1 MSVTPCE
8 AKKGCVVP
16 FELLLIED
24 NAGDVLLTS
33 QILLRESVPITLHMA
48 TDGEQALQ
56 MLTDGRF
63 KPDLVLLD
71 LNVPKVSGTSVL
83 ARCQILAPVIVFSSS
98 TNPAEID
105 RCFALGARD
114 FVQKPSDLLE
124 FEEAVSQIVRKWLPP
139 P

>member
-1 MSVTPCE
+1 VQ
-8 AKKGCVVP
+8 P

-33 QILLRESVPITLHMA
+33 QTLLREPIPITLHTA
-48 TDGEQALQ
+48 RDGEQALQ

-71 LNVPKVSGTSVL
+71 LNIPKVSGTSVL
-83 ARCQILAPVIVFSSS
+83 ARCQIPAPVVVFSSA

-105 RCFALGARD
+105 RCIALGARE
-114 FVQKPSDLLE
+114 FVHKPSDLLE
-124 FEEAVSQIVRKWLPP
+124 FEEVVLRIVRKWLPP
-139 P
+139 RRLRAPAR

>member
-1 MSVTPCE
+1 VQ
-8 AKKGCVVP
+8 P

-33 QILLRESVPITLHMA
+33 QVLLRGPIPITLHMA
-48 TDGEQALQ
+48 RDGEQALQ

-71 LNVPKVSGTSVL
+71 LNIPKVSGTSVL
-83 ARCQILAPVIVFSSS
+83 ARCQISAPVVIFSSS

-105 RCFALGARD
+105 RCIELGARE
-114 FVQKPSDLLE
+114 FVPKPSDLGE
-124 FEEAVSQIVRKWLPP
+124 FEEAVTRIVSDWLAPSSRARALGRP
-139 P
+139 